1 MKKIFIGIDVSKEK
15 CDATAISAE
24 NGLTEVEKLDYLV
37 FENRPKGFRSLLSWA
52 KRLEPDVP
60 QEDIL
65 FVCETT
71 GAYDRA
77 LCDYIYSKG
86 LDIWRESALQ
96 ILWSSGVRRGKDD
109 KTDSLM
115 IAEYALHHMDKVHLY
130 ESPDSR
136 ILEIRS
142 LYNSSGDKYSSMVS
156 IRPSSI
162 MNSSSITIFSSS
174 FFSVVSI
181 SYPPFLCKPNYSN

>member
-24 NGLTEVEKLDYLV
+24 NGLTGVEKLDYLV
-37 FENRPKGFRSLLSWA
+37 FENRPKGFRTLLSWA
-52 KRLEPDVP
+52 KKLRSDIP

-86 LDIWRESALQ
+86 LDI
-96 ILWSSGVRRGKDD
+96 
-109 KTDSLM
+109 
-115 IAEYALHHMDKVHLY
+115 
-130 ESPDSR
+130 
-136 ILEIRS
+136 
-142 LYNSSGDKYSSMVS
+142 
-156 IRPSSI
+156 
-162 MNSSSITIFSSS
+162 
-174 FFSVVSI
+174 
-181 SYPPFLCKPNYSN
+181 